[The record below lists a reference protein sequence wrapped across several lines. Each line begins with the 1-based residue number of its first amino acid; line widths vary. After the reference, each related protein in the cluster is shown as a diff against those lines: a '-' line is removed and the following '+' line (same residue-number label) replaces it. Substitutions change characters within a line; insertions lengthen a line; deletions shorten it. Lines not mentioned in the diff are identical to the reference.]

1 MSKEITYTDVE
12 KIQLKLKE
20 QSRQMLADR
29 KYDLFITLTFKRDT
43 TEEAASADITRFIK
57 LMNTACFGRRSKK
70 SIVVAPVIERHWSD
84 SAHVHILMQDPRKR
98 TATRS
103 TIDLKQTIR
112 ESWNRVSSRT
122 GDVYMSSGGTEEW
135 FKTIHDQDGLSYYLT
150 KQIRPDSKIVHDY
163 NNYTSDRR
171 GQTANLAY

>member
-1 MSKEITYTDVE
+1 MSKEITYTDIE
-12 KIQLKLKE
+12 NTQLKLKE

-29 KYDLFITLTFKRDT
+29 KYDFFITLTFKRDT

-103 TIDLKQTIR
+103 TIDLKRTIR
-112 ESWNRVSSRT
+112 DSWNRASSRT
-122 GDVYMSSGGTEEW
+122 ADVVKSSGPDEGWFEE
-135 FKTIHDQDGLSYYLT
+135 IYDQHQLSWYLA
-150 KQIRPDSKIVHDY
+150 KQIRFDSKDSIDF
-163 NNYTSDRR
+163 NNYTSERR
-171 GQTANLAY
+171 GQTANLA

>member
-1 MSKEITYTDVE
+1 MSNAIIYTDVE

-20 QSRQMLADR
+20 QSRQILCDR
-29 KYDLFITLTFKRDT
+29 KYDFFITLTFKRDT
-43 TEEAASADITRFIK
+43 TEEGASADITRFIK

-84 SAHVHILMQDPRKR
+84 SAHVHVLMQDPRKR
-98 TATRS
+98 TSTRS
-103 TIDLKQTIR
+103 TIDLKKTIR

-122 GDVYMSSGGTEEW
+122 GDVVTSSGGTEEW
-135 FKTIHDQDGLSYYLT
+135 FKRIHDQNGLSHYLT

-171 GQTANLAY
+171 GETPNLAH